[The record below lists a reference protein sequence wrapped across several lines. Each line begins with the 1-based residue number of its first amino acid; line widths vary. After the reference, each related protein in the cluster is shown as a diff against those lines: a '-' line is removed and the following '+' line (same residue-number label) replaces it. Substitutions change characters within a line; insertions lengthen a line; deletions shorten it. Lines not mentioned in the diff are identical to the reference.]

1 MQSSAI
7 NHNRFRWAVL
17 TCAVSSCVLGLAACR
32 QPAAL
37 PAAATP
43 LTRQIAVTHTSEPVL
58 RPAPGGSPVT
68 FNPKVKATA
77 MSPTPTRQPP
87 GPEKTLQIPA
97 SCTPWDDGLAVY
109 FNLSNGYC
117 LLYPERFRV
126 GDVYP
131 WMVNFYGPPL
141 DQSLEPVQAGFS
153 IQARQSASGQ
163 TLEQVVTHYIKSEVG
178 DTLPVSRSRI
188 TLGGEAAEVIEGL
201 PGRTGNRHVLLIY
214 QDVVYHLVLYP
225 VDNAF
230 PQAKPDVEAIWQA
243 ATESFTFLPL
253 TFLDAYATCASGSN
267 AHSAYLNPGAGY
279 CLLYP
284 HGITLQAAAGYAP
297 PIVLSGSL
305 RGPGQS
311 RSVTLAIDAPWPAQG
326 RGLANIVDNALID
339 VSSADVTGTLT
350 IVGGAPAEVLDG
362 LPGKGRSRHA
372 VVVHE
377 GQVYTLRQAPY
388 GDPALADYQSE
399 AEALWQTV
407 IESLV
412 FVPRAPP
419 PSPEVQVQP
428 SPTAVALETKT
439 PTASTDD
446 LSAGQPPSASEHGV
460 DCGDQTPSLPD
471 TLQIVTADG
480 AQLAFAG
487 EGGGVTLLNLTT
499 DQTQTFS
506 QTLSFAGWSPSGQHL
521 LLGYSEFRY
530 RGNLVVPRQTFWAP
544 PEALPGATDW
554 LALTMADGALLAV
567 SIPGGQCYRVLPPG
581 SLGEGGVGS
590 ILWSAAGWL
599 AWTGGLDHLAQTE
612 TWTQTLYLQPVAGA
626 EVITRSLSGDIRET
640 YYQLIAWVPGT
651 RLILAAEGMLANS
664 LWSWGVPLVTISA
677 DTGEITDLGVSMLLT
692 SEAYAWHPARPG
704 WLALAAGGSRYLFE
718 AGRLALLDVTGGEL
732 RYLAGPDIA
741 AFEPAWSADGA
752 WLAYAAVPASPHASG
767 DGRTLESTLDGR
779 AIYVTNPQT
788 GETRQLTHPGEAM
801 DGWPQW
807 SADGSR
813 LLYAR
818 RQEGRTDV
826 RVVSL
831 SGDRDELLVAG
842 VAGPERCYYGGCG
855 WEWILAYNAGPLP
868 N

>member
-1 MQSSAI
+1 MQGFAI
-7 NHNRFRWAVL
+7 NHKWFRWAL
-17 TCAVSSCVLGLAACR
+17 LACAVASCVLGLAACR
-32 QPAAL
+32 QQAAP
-37 PAAATP
+37 PAAAMAM
-43 LTRQIAVTHTSEPVL
+43 TRQIAVTDTPE
-58 RPAPGGSPVT
+58 PAPRLAPTSSPAT
-68 FNPKVKATA
+68 LNPKVTTTA
-77 MSPTPTRQPP
+77 MSPTPTTQPP
-87 GPEKTLQIPA
+87 GPETTPQIPA
-97 SCTPWDDGLAVY
+97 SCMPQDDGLAAY

-126 GDVYP
+126 GDVTP
-131 WMVNFYGPPL
+131 WMANFYGPPL
-141 DQSLEPVQAGFS
+141 DPSVEPVQAGFS
-153 IQARQSASGQ
+153 IQAHQPADGQ
-163 TLEQVVTHYIKSEVG
+163 TLEQVVTRYIKSEVG
-178 DTLPVSRSRI
+178 DTLPVSRSLI

-201 PGRTGNRHVLLIY
+201 PGRTGNRRALLIH
-214 QDVVYHLVLYP
+214 QDMVYHLVLYP
-225 VDNAF
+225 VDDAF
-230 PQAKPDVEAIWQA
+230 PQAGPDVEAIWQA
-243 ATESFTFLPL
+243 ATESLTFLPS
-253 TFLDAYATCASGSN
+253 TFLDAYAACASGSDER
-267 AHSAYLNPGAGY
+267 AAYLNPGAGY

-284 HGITLQAAAGYAP
+284 HAMTLQAAAGYAP
-297 PIVLSGSL
+297 QIVLSGSL
-305 RGPGQS
+305 RGPGPAKP
-311 RSVTLAIDAPWPAQG
+311 VTLAIDAPWPAQG
-326 RGLANIVDNALID
+326 RSLAEIVDNALID

-350 IVGGAPAEVLDG
+350 TIGGALAEVLDG
-362 LPGKGRSRHA
+362 LPGTARSRHA

-377 GQVYTLRQAPY
+377 GQVYTLRQAPHR
-388 GDPALADYQSE
+388 DPALADYQSE

-407 IESLV
+407 SQSLA
-412 FVPRAPP
+412 FVPRASP

-428 SPTAVALETKT
+428 SPTVVALETDT
-439 PTASTDD
+439 PAASTDD
-446 LSAGQPPSASEHGV
+446 RSAGQPPVASEPGV
-460 DCGDQTPSLPD
+460 DCGDQAPGLPD
-471 TLQIVTADG
+471 TLQIITADG

-499 DQTQTFS
+499 GQTRTFS

-530 RGNLVVPRQTFWAP
+530 RGNFVVPRQTFWAP

-567 SIPGGQCYRVLPPG
+567 SVPGGQCYRVLPPG

-590 ILWSAAGWL
+590 ILWSADGWL

-612 TWTQTLYLQPVAGA
+612 AWTQTLYLQPAAGA
-626 EVITRSLSGDIRET
+626 EVITRSLSSDIRET
-640 YYQLIAWVPGT
+640 YYRLIAWVPGT

-664 LWSWGVPLVTISA
+664 LWSWGVPLVTINA
-677 DTGEITDLGVSMLLT
+677 GTGQITDLGVSMLLT
-692 SEAYAWHPARPG
+692 PEAYAWHPTRPG

-718 AGRLALLDVTGGEL
+718 TGRLALLDVTSGEL

-741 AFEPAWSADGA
+741 TFEPAWSADGT

-767 DGRTLESTLDGR
+767 DVRMLESTLDGR

-807 SADGSR
+807 SADGGR

-831 SGDRDELLVAG
+831 SGERDELLAAG
-842 VAGPERCYYGGCG
+842 VAGPEQCYYGGCG
-855 WEWILAYNAGPLP
+855 WEWILAYNAGPRP